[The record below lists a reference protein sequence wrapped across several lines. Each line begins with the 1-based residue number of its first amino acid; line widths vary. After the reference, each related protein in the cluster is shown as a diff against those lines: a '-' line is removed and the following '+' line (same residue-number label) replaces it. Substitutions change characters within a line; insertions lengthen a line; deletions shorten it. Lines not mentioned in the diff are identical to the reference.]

1 MKVKCSCQRST
12 LSLFFICLIF
22 CISGNGYCEVISI
35 EEFLRVNMAS
45 KTITQVYYHK
55 FTEDIK
61 GYKRGNDFFAIQTSS
76 SIKIFNSEGELQN
89 TITPKSPM
97 VVREFL
103 ENKNMFFASTQNE
116 SGEHVRGLFKL
127 DGSPVRMYSNRNIF
141 PSPGG
146 EYSYT
151 RCSMVSSGPIY
162 VYDKEENLNF
172 KIPIRF
178 ECQVSAPS
186 DSQLIVL
193 HDKSLSLW
201 DVNTGQEI
209 WQSNI
214 PNEDYYTDSAF
225 DMAFSVKNDIIVLRN
240 MHNCYCYDFQGNY
253 LWGQVDPS
261 YNTRINMIGVS
272 KDDGKVLI
280 TINDGGAINVYLF
293 NRDGSLFLETEINL
307 GPDCIFAANVTWV
320 ADVFDNFVLIGFKAL
335 VDHERKRVT
344 GILYF
349 NGSEW
354 ISAVI
359 DGRWDLHKSAQGEY
373 TLVGLKRETNKLI
386 AYSIK

>member
-1 MKVKCSCQRST
+1 MRALFVYRRHAIWLLSCFFVLMASVGRS
-12 LSLFFICLIF
+12 
-22 CISGNGYCEVISI
+22 EVISI
-35 EEFLRVNMAS
+35 EEFLRTVMAS
-45 KTITQVYYHK
+45 KTATQIYSHNFEEV
-55 FTEDIK
+55 IK
-61 GYKRGNDFFAIQTSS
+61 GYKRGNDFFAVQTSS
-76 SIKIFNSEGELQN
+76 RIHIFNSEGELQN
-89 TITPKSPM
+89 TITPKSRM
-97 VVREFL
+97 VVREIL
-103 ENKNMFFASTQNE
+103 ENKSMLFASTQNE

-127 DGSPVRMYSNRNIF
+127 DGTPVRMYSNRNIF

-151 RCSMVSSGPIY
+151 RCSMESSGPIY

-172 KIPIRF
+172 KIPLRF

-201 DVNTGQEI
+201 DVNTRQEI
-209 WQSNI
+209 WHSNI

-253 LWGQVDPS
+253 LWGQDGPGD
-261 YNTRINMIGVS
+261 NNRINMIGVS

-280 TINDGGAINVYLF
+280 TTNAPGVINVDLF

-320 ADVFDNFVLIGFKAL
+320 ADVFDNFVLIGFKAK
-335 VDHERKRVT
+335 VGHERKRVT
-344 GILYF
+344 GILYY
-349 NGSEW
+349 NGSNW
-354 ISAVI
+354 ISAII
-359 DGRWDLHKSAQGEY
+359 DGRWDLHKSAQGKY
-373 TLVGLKRETNKLI
+373 TLVGLMRETNELM